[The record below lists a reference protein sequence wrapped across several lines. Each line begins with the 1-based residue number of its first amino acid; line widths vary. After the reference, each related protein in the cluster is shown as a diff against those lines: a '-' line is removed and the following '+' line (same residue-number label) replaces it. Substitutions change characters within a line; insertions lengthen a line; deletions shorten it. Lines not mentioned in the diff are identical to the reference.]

1 LGFIGASIVRNVID
15 CENHRFEFASDHQ
28 DQFPAFVCEAFGPDG
43 ECAVDIVAWPLER
56 PGHVMTMFGR
66 CGLLGAWEAINPAS
80 YYLNTPLLMH
90 RTPLD
95 WLKAGCR
102 GAVVVVPH
110 VAARMLLDLPGKVA
124 AQDEVHG
131 QELER
136 LRRSVLPVDQI
147 LVPTIKEGLA
157 A

>member
-1 LGFIGASIVRNVID
+1 MCSRHCCLAAGKT
-15 CENHRFEFASDHQ
+15 
-28 DQFPAFVCEAFGPDG
+28 
-43 ECAVDIVAWPLER
+43 R
-56 PGHVMTMFGR
+56 PCDDDVWQMWIAR
-66 CGLLGAWEAINPAS
+66 GLEAINPAS